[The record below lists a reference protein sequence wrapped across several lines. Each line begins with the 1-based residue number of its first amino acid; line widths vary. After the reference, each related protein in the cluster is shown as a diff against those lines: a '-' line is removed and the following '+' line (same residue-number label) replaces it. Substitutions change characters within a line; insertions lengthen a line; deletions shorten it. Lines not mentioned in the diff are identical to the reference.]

1 MVASRIDEIAWSS
14 WKPRDTAT
22 LVFVVE
28 ADRVLLIRKKRGL
41 GAGKINGPGGRLEPG
56 ETLLECAV
64 REIQEELCITPR
76 QLERRGEMRFQF
88 VDGYSIHVHA
98 FRAAGY
104 EGEPTETEE
113 ATPLWFHRSEIPYDQ
128 MWEDDILWV
137 PHLLGGGRFE
147 GRFLFEGDRM
157 LDHYLELEPAR

>member
-76 QLERRGEMRFQF
+76 QL
-88 VDGYSIHVHA
+88 
-98 FRAAGY
+98 
-104 EGEPTETEE
+104 
-113 ATPLWFHRSEIPYDQ
+113 
-128 MWEDDILWV
+128 
-137 PHLLGGGRFE
+137 LGGGRFE